1 MLQRT
6 FLWFLI
12 HSVSGLK
19 FTVSF
24 QGLTKVLTPEDKD
37 EAEKEEDSDGEEEVE
52 EEQEEEEDMSST
64 EKPAVGHQSPV
75 SPSSALGAFTDYSS
89 SC

>member
-1 MLQRT
+1 M
-6 FLWFLI
+6 
-12 HSVSGLK
+12 
-19 FTVSF
+19 
-24 QGLTKVLTPEDKD
+24 TPDDED

-52 EEQEEEEDMSST
+52 EEQEEEEDMSSM
-64 EKPAVGHQSPV
+64 EKAAGRHQSPV